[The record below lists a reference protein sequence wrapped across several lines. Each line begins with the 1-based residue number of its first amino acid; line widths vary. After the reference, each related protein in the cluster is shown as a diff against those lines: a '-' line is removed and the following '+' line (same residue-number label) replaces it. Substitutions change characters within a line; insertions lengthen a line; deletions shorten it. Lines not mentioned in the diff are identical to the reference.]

1 MKKRKNKRIDGVPSD
16 FDTLNA
22 ELGSSFGL
30 EPPKKYR
37 PDQVLPGRDNDLR
50 RNSAVVKRGRKKSA
64 APSRDNK
71 HLSKEAQIK
80 ARKKRNKLRRAL
92 SVIGVLLAVA
102 VVVCVLSLTVFFK
115 IDSISITGSKKYSQQ
130 EIIAVLP
137 FEKNDNLFL
146 INKDE
151 CAERIE
157 KNLPYIYSVE
167 ISRKLP
173 STVVIKVTQANR
185 LFAVKNSDKTYT
197 VLDDNLKV
205 LEKSSR
211 KCPSGAIRIKKA
223 TLKSAV
229 TGEKAEF
236 SQKHT
241 NKCIPAMIDV
251 IKDMRLDEAT
261 GIYSDGS
268 DSNYVVYD
276 SRITIKLG
284 AVSGMEDKL
293 YAALTAIEKLNSTN
307 PTAKGE
313 IASYGGK
320 QVYFT
325 EKK

>member
-1 MKKRKNKRIDGVPSD
+1 MKKRKNNRMDRVPSD

-37 PDQVLPGRDNDLR
+37 PDQVLPGRENDM
-50 RNSAVVKRGRKKSA
+50 RKKSA
-64 APSRDNK
+64 AVKHGRKKNAVPSHDNK

-115 IDSISITGSKKYSQQ
+115 IDTISITGSKKYSQQ

-157 KNLPYIYSVE
+157 QNLPYIYSVK
-167 ISRKLP
+167 ITRKLP
-173 STVVIKVTQANR
+173 STVVIKVTQASR
-185 LFAVKNSDKTYT
+185 VFAIKNSDNTYT
-197 VLDDNLKV
+197 LLDDNLKV

-211 KCPSGAIRIKKA
+211 KCPPGSIRIKKA
-223 TLKSAV
+223 ALKTAV
-229 TGEKAEF
+229 AGEKAEF
-236 SQKHT
+236 SRKHT
-241 NKCIPAMIDV
+241 NKCIPSIINV
-251 IKDMRLDEAT
+251 IKDMSLDEAT
-261 GIYSDGS
+261 SIYSDGS

-276 SRITIKLG
+276 GRITIKLG
-284 AVSGMEDKL
+284 SVSGMEDKL

-307 PTAKGE
+307 PTVKGE
-313 IASYGGK
+313 IASYGDK